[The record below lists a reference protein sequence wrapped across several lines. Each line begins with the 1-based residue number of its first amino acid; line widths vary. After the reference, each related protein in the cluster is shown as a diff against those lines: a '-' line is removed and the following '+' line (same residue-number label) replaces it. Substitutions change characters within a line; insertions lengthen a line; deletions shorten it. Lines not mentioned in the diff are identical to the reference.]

1 MLLYALMDRCRRG
14 MDRNEAI
21 GPNVPRGMDGYAA
34 IRPNVPLE
42 TKETFS

>member
-1 MLLYALMDRCRRG
+1 

-42 TKETFS
+42 VGM